1 MAEDDA
7 ELAEADAIN
16 AVDFAS
22 AAIEEAQYAVLDAVR
37 ARKNADVLAA
47 AR

>member
-1 MAEDDA
+1 MAENDA
-7 ELAEADAIN
+7 EWAEADAVD
-16 AVDFAS
+16 AVEFAS
-22 AAIEEAQYAVLDAVR
+22 SAIEEAQYAVLDAVR